1 MQWTEIAINV
11 LFTLVFMW
19 LIVWTLFAW
28 GFGVT
33 NFKRKYGSRLGF
45 IGLSFWSLLL
55 AGHIVAIVA
64 LWATTIATYWLIS
77 MLLIAHIAFGAV
89 FGRNVSTR

>member
-11 LFTLVFMW
+11 LLTMVFMW

-33 NFKRKYGSRLGF
+33 NFKRKYGQILGN
-45 IGLSFWSLLL
+45 IGYCFWGLLL
-55 AGHIVAIVA
+55 IGHIVAIVA
-64 LWATTIATYWLIS
+64 LWATAVSNYWLVAI
-77 MLLIAHIAFGAV
+77 LLVSHVGFGFV

>member
-33 NFKRKYGSRLGF
+33 NFKQKHGRVLGF
-45 IGLSFWSLLL
+45 VGYGFWSLLL
-55 AGHIVAIVA
+55 VGHIIAIVT
-64 LWATTIATYWLIS
+64 LWATSIAIYWLIAT
-77 MLLIAHIAFGAV
+77 LLISHIAFGAV